1 MDMNAANMKI
11 NQSLWVT
18 PALTGFAL
26 AVAVAGCS
34 VTQKERPELAG
45 GHCAMIPPNICSQ
58 LTPGTSG
65 QPGLRYLAPNVQW
78 SGYTKV
84 MISPVTGWG
93 GETQKIPAPD
103 AQALTNYLHN
113 ALVQA
118 FAAKY
123 PVVDEPGPGVV
134 RFQTALTDA
143 EAATPVLRTVSMAV
157 PQARVLGTLKY
168 AATGTYP
175 FVGSAQGEML
185 ITDSVTGQI
194 LAAAVDRR
202 VGGGSIETA
211 AQWQWGDA
219 ENAMN
224 KWAQLAVTRFQNLQA
239 RQP

>member
-1 MDMNAANMKI
+1 MDMNAANM
-11 NQSLWVT
+11 NSSQRLWAT
-18 PALTGFAL
+18 PALAGFAL
-26 AVAVAGCS
+26 VVAVAGCS
-34 VTQKERPELAG
+34 VTQRERPELAG

-65 QPGLRYLAPNVQW
+65 QPGLRYLAPNVQF
-78 SGYTKV
+78 SQYTKV
-84 MISPVTGWG
+84 MIPPVTGWG
-93 GETQKIPAPD
+93 GDPSKIPAAD

-123 PVVDEPGPGVV
+123 PVVDEPGPGVA
-134 RFQTALTDA
+134 RFQAAITDA
-143 EAATPVLRTVSMAV
+143 EAATPVLRTVSMAI

-185 ITDSVTGQI
+185 IIDSVTGQV

-219 ENAMN
+219 ENAMD

-239 RQP
+239 RTQ